1 MTADTMTSTP
11 NKSPSTQTAIF
22 GGGCFWCLEAVF
34 QRTTGVTKVL
44 SGYMGGHLVNPSYEA
59 VCGKQTGHAEVVLVE
74 YRPDQIGYA
83 ALLDIFFTIHDP
95 TTPNRQGNDVGPQY
109 RSMVFA
115 TSASQC
121 ELAGRKLGELQSA
134 GVRAVTE
141 LVDVTGEDWR
151 VALDQITRDSDSTT
165 VRTVRPEVVFWPAE
179 ADHHSYFNRNPGQG
193 YCLFVVAPKVI
204 KAQQS
209 FPAMVKD

>member
-34 QRTTGVTKVL
+34 QRTTGVTTVL
-44 SGYMGGHLVNPSYEA
+44 SGYMGGHLANPSYEA

-121 ELAGRKLGELQSA
+121 ELASRKLGELQSA
-134 GVRAVTE
+134 GVKAVTE
-141 LVDVTGEDWR
+141 LVDVTGEDWW

-165 VRTVRPEVVFWPAE
+165 VRMVRPEVVFWPAE

-209 FPAMVKD
+209 FPAIVKD